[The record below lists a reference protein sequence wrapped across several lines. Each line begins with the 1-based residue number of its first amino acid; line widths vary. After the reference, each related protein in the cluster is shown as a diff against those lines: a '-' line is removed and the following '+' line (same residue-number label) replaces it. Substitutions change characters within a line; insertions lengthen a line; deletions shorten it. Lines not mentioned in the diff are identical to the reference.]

1 MALCLEPKAG
11 GRVALMSSRQRFIA
25 LASWQP
31 VAVDYPVTVCR
42 VRRQGQACPPRTLRA
57 STPSVPTCPTGCAA
71 TTRQQ
76 FGANLGA
83 RLTVDILHAL
93 ALLAI
98 LQVAAPLA
106 LHVPLAAL
114 GGILLFVAWNMG
126 EWREFAR
133 LKHFL
138 LSYRATLLGT
148 FALTVVLDLILAA
161 EVEVE
166 VDVEVG

>member
-1 MALCLEPKAG
+1 M
-11 GRVALMSSRQRFIA
+11 
-25 LASWQP
+25 
-31 VAVDYPVTVCR
+31 
-42 VRRQGQACPPRTLRA
+42 
-57 STPSVPTCPTGCAA
+57 GCAA

-76 FGANLGA
+76 FGANLRA
-83 RLTVDILHAL
+83 RLTVDIVHAL
-93 ALLAI
+93 ALLDI
-98 LQVAAPLA
+98 LQVAAPLT

-148 FALTVVLDLILAA
+148 SALTAVLDLILAA

-166 VDVEVG
+166 ADVAVG

>member
-11 GRVALMSSRQRFIA
+11 DRVALMSSRQRFIA

-31 VAVDYPVTVCR
+31 VAVDDPVTVCR
-42 VRRQGQACPPRTLRA
+42 VRRQGPACPPHTLRA
-57 STPSVPTCPTGCAA
+57 LTPSVPACPTRCVA

-83 RLTVDILHAL
+83 RLTVDIVHAL
-93 ALLAI
+93 ALLDI
-98 LQVAAPLA
+98 LQVAAPLT

-126 EWREFAR
+126 DWREFAR

-138 LSYRATLLGT
+138 LPYRATLLGT

-161 EVEVE
+161 EVEV
-166 VDVEVG
+166 DVEVG

>member
-1 MALCLEPKAG
+1 M
-11 GRVALMSSRQRFIA
+11 
-25 LASWQP
+25 
-31 VAVDYPVTVCR
+31 
-42 VRRQGQACPPRTLRA
+42 
-57 STPSVPTCPTGCAA
+57 A

-83 RLTVDILHAL
+83 RLTLDIV
-93 ALLAI
+93 
-98 LQVAAPLA
+98 QVATPLA

-138 LSYRATLLGT
+138 LPYRDTLLGT
-148 FALTVVLDLILAA
+148 SALTVVLDLTLAA

-166 VDVEVG
+166 VEVEVDVG